1 MAFSLNRAQLIG
13 NITRDPE
20 MRTTPN
26 GTAVTSFSVATNF
39 SWTDKNGQKQDKV
52 EFHNIVAWARL
63 AEIIHQYAHKGTKV
77 FVEGRIETRDWE
89 GEDGVK
95 RYRTEIIADN
105 FIILDSKG
113 NPTSIQPPAA
123 AATPAARAPQS
134 TKKAEE
140 PAPQEQHV
148 SDEVSIDDL
157 PF

>member
-123 AATPAARAPQS
+123 AAPPAARAPQ
-134 TKKAEE
+134 
-140 PAPQEQHV
+140 
-148 SDEVSIDDL
+148 
-157 PF
+157 

>member
-123 AATPAARAPQS
+123 AATPPAQAPQS
-134 TKKAEE
+134 IKKAEE